1 MITETILQR
10 RKLMKYTVDYVF
22 CALTRAI
29 MTMLC
34 CGGIYL
40 LRTILRI
47 RFCPASALTL
57 YHSVPDLA
65 EHLTAGILVY
75 AAFSLLFVWTASHN
89 TV

>member
-1 MITETILQR
+1 
-10 RKLMKYTVDYVF
+10 MKYTIDYVF
-22 CALTRAI
+22 CCLTRAV

-40 LRTILRI
+40 LRIIFRM
-47 RFCPASALTL
+47 RACPVSALTL

-75 AAFSLLFVWTASHN
+75 AAFSLLFVWTASHE